1 MYRIYLDASYQQK
14 IQRAGIAIII
24 ISPQGHTKIIRGVV
38 KSQDNN
44 IAEIKALLVGL
55 NHCHRQKLKNLI
67 FYTDSKLVS
76 RIRQLKNGKYK
87 QQAEKIRQFISQYK
101 FKKLH
106 INWIA
111 RDKNVIADTIA
122 RNCLIN
128 SQSV

>member
-87 QQAEKIRQFISQYK
+87 QQA
-101 FKKLH
+101 
-106 INWIA
+106 
-111 RDKNVIADTIA
+111 
-122 RNCLIN
+122 
-128 SQSV
+128 